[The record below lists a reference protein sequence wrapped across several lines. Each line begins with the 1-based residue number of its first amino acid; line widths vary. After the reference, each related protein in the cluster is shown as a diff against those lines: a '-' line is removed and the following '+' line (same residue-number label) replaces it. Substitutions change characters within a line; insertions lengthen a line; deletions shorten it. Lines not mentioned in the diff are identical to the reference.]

1 MTFTSHY
8 EFNQVERDLANDLR
22 SVLVNGYG
30 LQEHIT
36 RGVDEMQREARGVE
50 QLFPVVKLSL
60 KCSHVI
66 AAAMLRTVILRGLAA
81 LQMVHEHV
89 GEE

>member
-30 LQEHIT
+30 LQEHVT
-36 RGVDEMQREARGVE
+36 RGVDEMQREARVK
-50 QLFPVVKLSL
+50 QLFPVVKISL
-60 KCSHVI
+60 KCSLVI
-66 AAAMLRTVILRGLAA
+66 AAAMLRTVIL
-81 LQMVHEHV
+81 
-89 GEE
+89 

>member
-8 EFNQVERDLANDLR
+8 EFNQVERDLANDLG

-36 RGVDEMQREARGVE
+36 RGVDEMQREARVE

-66 AAAMLRTVILRGLAA
+66 AAAMLRTVIL
-81 LQMVHEHV
+81 
-89 GEE
+89 

>member
-22 SVLVNGYG
+22 SVLVDGYG

-36 RGVDEMQREARGVE
+36 RGVDEMQREVRGVE
-50 QLFPVVKLSL
+50 QLYSLRKLSL
-60 KCSHVI
+60 
-66 AAAMLRTVILRGLAA
+66 
-81 LQMVHEHV
+81 
-89 GEE
+89 